1 MHSDGDI
8 AERHQRRVR
17 LFDSSEAVIA
27 DADADADGGDEQP
40 PTSLESDDIKEDAN
54 P

>member
-27 DADADADGGDEQP
+27 DADADGGDQQP